1 MSFNGKYRLP
11 TVGMRNLKT
20 ALAAALCAL
29 AYYFLDRSP
38 AFLPA
43 SGRFSAWA
51 PIWRTPGATGE
62 TASSER

>member
-38 AFLPA
+38 AFA
-43 SGRFSAWA
+43 CIGA
-51 PIWRTPGATGE
+51 IWRTPGATGE